1 MAAKIRAKTSPRNY
15 YFVAHRGASFD
26 APENTLAAINLA
38 WRQRA
43 DAVEIDVHLSRD
55 GQPAV
60 IHDANTR
67 RTIGVNRKVTGQTLA
82 QLRALDAGRWKGAE
96 WQDEK
101 IPTLEEALAS
111 VPPGRRLF
119 IEIKSRTDPAPA
131 LAKILAR
138 STCRAGQIVLIGF
151 SLTGM
156 MSLKRTFPKI
166 EVCWLTILRRHW
178 RTRRWP
184 DMGKLLQKLKAAGLD
199 GLDLKANKAITSS
212 LVKKIHDAGLK
223 LYVWT
228 VDSPAEAKR
237 LAQAGVDGIT
247 TNRPGWLRAQL
258 GL

>member
-1 MAAKIRAKTSPRNY
+1 MAAKIKAKTSSRNF

-43 DAVEIDVHLSRD
+43 DAVEIDVHPSKD
-55 GQPAV
+55 GKLVV
-60 IHDANTR
+60 IHDHNTR
-67 RTIGVNRKVTGQTLA
+67 RTAGVNRKISSQTLA
-82 QLRALDAGRWKGAE
+82 ELRALDAGRWKGME
-96 WQDEK
+96 WLDEK
-101 IPTLEEALAS
+101 IPTLEEVLAS

-119 IEIKSRTDPAPA
+119 IEIKSRTNIAPA
-131 LAKILAR
+131 LAKVLAR
-138 STCRAGQIVLIGF
+138 STCRPAQIILIGF

-156 MSLKRTFPKI
+156 TSLKRKFPQMEI
-166 EVCWLTILRRHW
+166 CWLTILRRHW

-184 DMGKLLQKLKAAGLD
+184 DTGKLLQKLKAAGLD

-228 VDSPAEAKR
+228 VDTPAEAKR
-237 LAQAGVDGIT
+237 MAQAGVDGIT

>member
-1 MAAKIRAKTSPRNY
+1 MAAKIKGTPPPRNF

-26 APENTLAAINLA
+26 APENTLAAIHLA

-43 DAVEIDVHLSRD
+43 DAVEIDVHSSKD
-55 GQPAV
+55 GKLLA
-60 IHDANTR
+60 IHDHNTR
-67 RTIGVNRKVTGQTLA
+67 RTAGVNRKVTGQTLA
-82 QLRALDAGRWKGAE
+82 ELRALDAGRWKGVE
-96 WQDEK
+96 WLGEK
-101 IPTLEEALAS
+101 IPTLEEVLAS
-111 VPPGRRLF
+111 VPPGKRLF
-119 IEIKSRTDPAPA
+119 IEIKSRTNVAPA
-131 LAKILAR
+131 LAKVLTR
-138 STCRAGQIVLIGF
+138 STCRPAQIILISF
-151 SLTGM
+151 SLMGM
-156 MSLKRTFPKI
+156 MSLKRTFPQM
-166 EVCWLTILRRHW
+166 EVCWLKILRRHW

-184 DMGKLLQKLKAAGLD
+184 DTGKLLQKLKTAGLD

-258 GL
+258 GR